1 MVYSRLRENGA
12 HGHPDIQSGEH
23 GALDR
28 AWEALVALRELDLR
42 ADGLDAWAAAVSE
55 QAKVVAGALLEHV
68 KGAEAPNGA
77 LKRLAR
83 GHNGQAQM
91 AQAQQQEHRQLA
103 LAADRL
109 LRATVGLKG
118 GVASALE
125 ITEDAIQLEIAV
137 ARHRNRLLMLQE
149 SSMAGAV

>member
-1 MVYSRLRENGA
+1 MPS
-12 HGHPDIQSGEH
+12 SG
-23 GALDR
+23 
-28 AWEALVALRELDLR
+28 LR
-42 ADGLDAWAAAVSE
+42 AGTTGRRRWPR
-55 QAKVVAGALLEHV
+55 
-68 KGAEAPNGA
+68 PN
-77 LKRLAR
+77 R
-83 GHNGQAQM
+83 
-91 AQAQQQEHRQLA
+91 QEHRQLA